1 MTLKSDSGFI
11 LGYKFG
17 FVGRL
22 NAAEV
27 RVCTDGSGYFI
38 YGIGFSEFIPTKK
51 MKRYSFIE
59 SLSTGRRL
67 YNVNGKWV
75 GGDN

>member
-1 MTLKSDSGFI
+1 MTLKSEKGFI

-22 NAAEV
+22 NAVEV
-27 RVCTDGSGYFI
+27 RVCTDESGYFI
-38 YGIGFSEFIPTKK
+38 YGVGFSEFVPAKK

-67 YNVNGKWV
+67 YNVNGKWI
-75 GGDN
+75 GGD